1 MEMKEIRLS
10 DYKSDKKI
18 IVSLNS
24 NEFCFFVKSKNNE
37 NIRGFF
43 TAGIATCSVIII
55 SINQDDYL
63 FFSHFHEKSNIMSE
77 IVKTILP
84 VIKTEKIY
92 RLI

>member
-55 SINQDDYL
+55 SINSLCSHWLWASATYYEEV
-63 FFSHFHEKSNIMSE
+63 FFGVSYPGSSKD
-77 IVKTILP
+77 
-84 VIKTEKIY
+84 
-92 RLI
+92 